1 MILVLVLLN
10 CLTCGDGFCGLSTFV
25 VKKMPVLKKIQ
36 DSQKR
41 FLISSFTSWLCISL
55 IKIQCLFV
63 FVFVLLLS
71 LFFTVISFLPS
82 LRYLKIIFIYI
93 YIFFIHCTWIKQ

>member
-1 MILVLVLLN
+1 M
-10 CLTCGDGFCGLSTFV
+10 
-25 VKKMPVLKKIQ
+25 LKKIQ

-41 FLISSFTSWLCISL
+41 FLLSSFTSWLSISL

-63 FVFVLLLS
+63 FIFVLLLS

-82 LRYLKIIFIYI
+82 LRYLKIIFIC
-93 YIFFIHCTWIKQ
+93 IFFLSIVRG